1 MDRGLFFVESG
12 VMVSQVERIKVGI
25 AIAPLIHSQ
34 HCTCNSQKIERNSN
48 FTLSRVGNN
57 EVNRRMSMNNGS
69 LNQLKARTGS
79 IGREM
84 ARLKAGGG
92 NDTTNQSFRL
102 ARVGPGWVL
111 GSIEAVS
118 GMQHPGSLVAGMT
131 FVLLLQ

>member
-131 FVLLLQ
+131 FVLLL

>member
-1 MDRGLFFVESG
+1 LLLCPD
-12 VMVSQVERIKVGI
+12 
-25 AIAPLIHSQ
+25 SQ
-34 HCTCNSQKIERNSN
+34 HCTSIPQKIERNSN

-57 EVNRRMSMNNGS
+57 EVNRRMSMNHGS

-79 IGREM
+79 IGKEM

-118 GMQHPGSLVAGMT
+118 GMQHPGSLIAGMT
-131 FVLLLQ
+131 FVLLLQQFR

>member
-34 HCTCNSQKIERNSN
+34 HCTCYSQKIERNSN

-131 FVLLLQ
+131 FVLLL

>member
-1 MDRGLFFVESG
+1 
-12 VMVSQVERIKVGI
+12 
-25 AIAPLIHSQ
+25 
-34 HCTCNSQKIERNSN
+34 
-48 FTLSRVGNN
+48 
-57 EVNRRMSMNNGS
+57 MSVNNGS
-69 LNQLKARTGS
+69 LGQLKARSGS

-118 GMQHPGSLVAGMT
+118 GMQHPGSLIAGMT
-131 FVLLLQ
+131 FLFCSSSFR